1 MRDGGSASLVVLA
14 RGLWRSLRECLRER
28 FPYVSPDVLRQR
40 LEAGR
45 IVDEAGLPQSG
56 SSPYQPLRWL
66 WYYREV
72 PDEIP
77 VPFDI
82 RILHRDAHLV
92 VIDKPHFLASIPGG
106 RYLKETALVRLRK
119 MLDLPLLAP
128 IHRLDRDTAG
138 VMLFCVDPDSRGA
151 YQTLFQSRQVAK
163 EYVAVAPLRSDLT
176 LPMVYRS
183 RLEACPGYFTVRE
196 ATGAVNSET
205 RIELLREAS
214 GLGFYCLRPST
225 GHKPQLRA
233 HMSVL
238 GIPVCNDVFYP
249 EFTGHAD
256 AGDFSRPLQLLA
268 RSIEFTDPFSGRA
281 RRFESNRALRMSQ

>member
-1 MRDGGSASLVVLA
+1 MRDGVTPSRVFLP
-14 RGLWRSLRECLRER
+14 RGPWRTLLEFLRER

-106 RYLKETALVRLRK
+106 RYLKETRSEEHTSEL
-119 MLDLPLLAP
+119 
-128 IHRLDRDTAG
+128 
-138 VMLFCVDPDSRGA
+138 
-151 YQTLFQSRQVAK
+151 QS
-163 EYVAVAPLRSDLT
+163 LMRSS
-176 LPMVYRS
+176 Y
-183 RLEACPGYFTVRE
+183 
-196 ATGAVNSET
+196 
-205 RIELLREAS
+205 
-214 GLGFYCLRPST
+214 
-225 GHKPQLRA
+225 
-233 HMSVL
+233 
-238 GIPVCNDVFYP
+238 
-249 EFTGHAD
+249 
-256 AGDFSRPLQLLA
+256 
-268 RSIEFTDPFSGRA
+268 
-281 RRFESNRALRMSQ
+281 